1 MKRTLTL
8 FAALVLLAV
17 GAAAQKLSYSAVVR
31 NSANELVANQTLT
44 VVVSIANSNG
54 GPAVYSETHSGV
66 QTNQNGLLTLVI
78 GDGGS
83 QAGSMSDVTWST
95 AYITSDYTMPD
106 GAHVTNTVPVT
117 AVPYALSA
125 GDVEGGSNQVN
136 DGTLTIQKNGVP
148 VGTFTADQAGN
159 TTVNI
164 TITPQDIINAVG
176 EMTPE
181 QKSQLCQALNCG
193 GGTPTPPEP
202 TPDCPTLGATNVDLP
217 MTMDAEMLIET
228 AVNDY
233 DASLIQSGRYT
244 ITYTGGN
251 PITLQASF
259 DANDQI
265 MYATISNAEL
275 ILLYGNELTIKPY
288 LTLKGECSSTTDVP
302 GEPVVY
308 TPYDPNP
315 QLVFKP
321 TVTTAAATAI
331 TATGATCGGNVTD
344 DGNATVTARGVC
356 WSTTSIEPT
365 LSDYHTTD
373 GAGTG
378 TFTSNL
384 ASLTSGTTY
393 FVRAYAT
400 NSEGTAYGSTISFTT
415 EEPAPVSY
423 EGQPCPDAPTMT
435 DNSGNTYETLLLGT
449 QCWTKTNLRTKKDKN
464 GNDFTSTSISASVP
478 YYYIPTS
485 NNWLS
490 SDLPFTS
497 YNASVFGYYY
507 NWEAA
512 KVACPS
518 GWHLPSEA
526 DWTALT
532 TYLSTKSEYLCGS
545 YNAKGLAS
553 SEYWYTNNPSSLYSC
568 RVNYDLSTNNATGFS
583 AIPAGNYYSSYN
595 NNEGV
600 ALAGSSAY
608 FWTSSEAAGTN
619 AGSAAARRISYDDVN
634 LMSEISE
641 QGGMNPARG
650 LSVRCLKGEPGE
662 DYSTVVT
669 KPVTNIAQTSV
680 TLNGE
685 VTEDGGAT
693 VTARGFCWGTSE
705 NPVVNTNFPNSYSTD
720 GTGTGT
726 FSHALTGL
734 TVGTTYHVRA
744 YAKNSMGTAYGEDLT
759 FTTATYALPTG
770 DAQPC
775 PNTPTVTD
783 IDGNSYP
790 TVQIGNQCWMAENLR
805 TTKFANDVVISTDF
819 TASATTPYCK
829 KIIHNLDNYE
839 CLYNWAAVLGG
850 AASSDANPSNV
861 QGICPD
867 GWHVPSAAEW
877 AQLRDYMSDQPG
889 YLCNNIIGTIG
900 KALASTTGWS
910 SSNYQYAV
918 GNNQSANNISAF
930 TATPDGYYYNNSF
943 AGQGTKARFWS
954 CSPRAGY
961 PEDAMCAEVSYD
973 EAGFREDA
981 SYFKTAGLAVRCLK
995 GQGVAP
1001 SIVAKPTVSTG
1012 TPSDVTITSAQC
1024 TGQIISDGG
1033 LAVTACGL
1041 AWSTSSV
1048 NSLSERTTG
1057 QPDNTGAFSATLTDL
1072 LPATTYHVRAYATNS
1087 EGTSYGEDRT
1097 FTTAAPTLPMVTTDE
1112 VTNITGTTAVSGGEV
1127 THEGA
1132 SEVIKH
1138 GVCWGTSHNPTLD
1151 DHYTEANGG
1160 GSFASNMM
1168 NLTPGTTYYVRAYA
1182 TNSNGTGYGNEV
1194 SFTTTFTC
1202 GTDKMVDADNNQ
1214 YETVEIGTQ
1223 CWTKTNLHVVV
1234 GTLGET
1240 QDNATEARYFVWPE
1254 KDAATYGYY
1263 YNWPAAMQ
1271 ACPPGWRLPSKDD
1284 WETLV
1289 SYAESRT
1296 DWQCNQNPAA
1306 GRALAAK
1313 TGWIESDEQCTVGFS
1328 LQFNDKS
1335 GFSAYPAASW
1345 YSIAEGEVAW
1355 FWSSTVN
1362 PQEIETAFIP
1372 RLANDRSDVTT
1383 YYGYKKDAYSVRCL
1397 KGEAS
1402 EGGSTST
1409 PVDGLPCPGTAT
1421 VRDNDPTP
1429 NTYTT
1434 VQIGAQ
1440 CWMAE
1445 NLRSTRYADGTPI
1458 AVGTDTSSTTAYRY
1472 APGNNPVATYGY
1484 LYNWTAVTR
1493 GVSSSA
1499 SNPIV
1504 QGICPSG
1511 WHVPSDAE
1519 WTELT
1524 NYVGA
1529 HYACGTN
1536 SSNDAKAL
1544 ASKNG
1549 WNPSDV
1555 TCAVGNTPENNN
1567 ETGFGALPAG
1577 VYDHHGYRNSG
1588 NWATFWGAA
1597 TEASSGD
1604 TWACAL
1610 DYHFANVTSGVI
1622 NKGIG
1627 YSVRCLKGEA
1637 SGGGS
1642 TPTTGDGQPCPGT
1655 ATVQDNDPTP
1665 NTYNTVQIG
1674 NQCWMA
1680 ENLRSTRYA
1689 DGTPIAE
1696 GTDVSETI
1704 PYRYA
1709 PGNNPVA
1716 TYGYLYN
1723 WAAVMH
1729 GASSSSANPSN
1740 VQGIC
1745 PTGWHVPS
1753 DAEWTQLQEYVGAH
1767 YACGTNS
1774 STAIAKAL
1782 ASTTGWNNS
1791 TGGECVPGN
1800 QTAYTNNASGFSA
1813 LPAGG
1818 YIQINPTNYDYDYS
1832 GYHADF
1838 WSATESAS
1846 GYAMYRDLYYNS
1858 AYVDSDEGIRIDGGY
1873 SVRCLKGEASGGGET
1888 PTTEC
1893 PTLGAAD
1900 VTLTNGVLFATT
1912 PINGTYDN
1920 SVEFHYDIT
1929 WLDDDNHTHAATAN
1943 YVETENNVL
1952 TLGPNGFALS
1962 NISDDLSGKTIT
1974 VVPSCT
1980 CNVAAGETVE
1990 FGTGATVTVP
2000 AATTF
2005 ECGTSTVEDHQHN
2018 VYHTVKIG
2026 TQCWTKENMRC
2037 TTSPRTGTYIVNK
2050 TSTEYATYTG
2060 KMAKWYDNDSVAA
2073 VTADYGLL
2081 YNWNAAV
2088 DTFNTAYEETDV
2100 NTSSN
2105 YAFSVTFTGH
2115 RRGICPTGWHVPSD
2129 AEWTD
2134 LTNYLDSCRNE
2145 AGQYKYRCNQVE
2157 KYIAKALS
2165 SGTGWRENGSSA
2177 SAPCELRY
2185 EPATTNNASGFS
2197 ALPASR
2203 YYINGC
2209 SGIYSDAYFWS
2220 ATQGSSG
2227 SAFPRLWGYY
2237 DAKVYRTSYFKV
2249 AGFSVRCL
2257 KD

>member
-31 NSANELVANQTLT
+31 NSANELVANKTLT
-44 VVVSIANSNG
+44 VTISIANSNG
-54 GPAVYSETHSGV
+54 GSAVYSETHSGV

-125 GDVEGGSNQVN
+125 GNVEGGFEQVNADWNATSGAAQILNKPEIPVVN
-136 DGTLTIQKNGVP
+136 DGTLTIQKNGVT
-148 VGTFTADQAGN
+148 VGNFTANQAGN

-202 TPDCPTLGATNVDLP
+202 TPECPALGATNVDLP

-228 AVNDY
+228 VVNDY

-344 DGNATVTARGVC
+344 GGNATVTARGVC

-400 NSEGTAYGSTISFTT
+400 NSEGTAYGNTISFTT
-415 EEPAPVSY
+415 EEPAPVSN

-497 YNASVFGYYY
+497 YDASVFGYYY

-532 TYLSTKSEYLCGS
+532 TYLSTKNEYLCGS

-650 LSVRCLKGEPGE
+650 LSVRCLKGEPGD

-1012 TPSDVTITSAQC
+1012 TPSDVTMNSAQC
-1024 TGQIISDGG
+1024 TGQIISNGG

-1041 AWSTSSV
+1041 AWSTSAV
-1048 NSLSERTTG
+1048 TSLSDRTTD
-1057 QPDNTGAFSATLTDL
+1057 QPDNTGAFTATLTDL

-1194 SFTTTFTC
+1194 SFTTQFANC
-1202 GTDKMVDADNNQ
+1202 GT
-1214 YETVEIGTQ
+1214 
-1223 CWTKTNLHVVV
+1223 
-1234 GTLGET
+1234 
-1240 QDNATEARYFVWPE
+1240 
-1254 KDAATYGYY
+1254 
-1263 YNWPAAMQ
+1263 
-1271 ACPPGWRLPSKDD
+1271 
-1284 WETLV
+1284 
-1289 SYAESRT
+1289 
-1296 DWQCNQNPAA
+1296 
-1306 GRALAAK
+1306 
-1313 TGWIESDEQCTVGFS
+1313 
-1328 LQFNDKS
+1328 
-1335 GFSAYPAASW
+1335 
-1345 YSIAEGEVAW
+1345 
-1355 FWSSTVN
+1355 
-1362 PQEIETAFIP
+1362 
-1372 RLANDRSDVTT
+1372 VT
-1383 YYGYKKDAYSVRCL
+1383 
-1397 KGEAS
+1397 
-1402 EGGSTST
+1402 
-1409 PVDGLPCPGTAT
+1409 
-1421 VRDNDPTP
+1421 
-1429 NTYTT
+1429 
-1434 VQIGAQ
+1434 
-1440 CWMAE
+1440 
-1445 NLRSTRYADGTPI
+1445 
-1458 AVGTDTSSTTAYRY
+1458 
-1472 APGNNPVATYGY
+1472 
-1484 LYNWTAVTR
+1484 
-1493 GVSSSA
+1493 
-1499 SNPIV
+1499 
-1504 QGICPSG
+1504 
-1511 WHVPSDAE
+1511 
-1519 WTELT
+1519 
-1524 NYVGA
+1524 
-1529 HYACGTN
+1529 
-1536 SSNDAKAL
+1536 
-1544 ASKNG
+1544 
-1549 WNPSDV
+1549 
-1555 TCAVGNTPENNN
+1555 
-1567 ETGFGALPAG
+1567 
-1577 VYDHHGYRNSG
+1577 
-1588 NWATFWGAA
+1588 
-1597 TEASSGD
+1597 
-1604 TWACAL
+1604 
-1610 DYHFANVTSGVI
+1610 
-1622 NKGIG
+1622 
-1627 YSVRCLKGEA
+1627 
-1637 SGGGS
+1637 
-1642 TPTTGDGQPCPGT
+1642 
-1655 ATVQDNDPTP
+1655 DNDPTP

-1689 DGTPIAE
+1689 DGTPIVL
-1696 GTDVSETI
+1696 GTISSETT

-1709 PGNNPVA
+1709 PDNNANNVA

-1723 WAAVMH
+1723 WAAVMQW
-1729 GASSSSANPSN
+1729 ASSSNANPSG

-1782 ASTTGWNNS
+1782 ASATGWNNS

-1818 YIQINPTNYDYDYS
+1818 YKHISSTNYDYHYS
-1832 GYHADF
+1832 GYNAVF

-1873 SVRCLKGEASGGGET
+1873 SVRCLKDGTSGGGET
-1888 PTTEC
+1888 PT
-1893 PTLGAAD
+1893 
-1900 VTLTNGVLFATT
+1900 
-1912 PINGTYDN
+1912 
-1920 SVEFHYDIT
+1920 
-1929 WLDDDNHTHAATAN
+1929 
-1943 YVETENNVL
+1943 
-1952 TLGPNGFALS
+1952 
-1962 NISDDLSGKTIT
+1962 
-1974 VVPSCT
+1974 PS
-1980 CNVAAGETVE
+1980 
-1990 FGTGATVTVP
+1990 
-2000 AATTF
+2000 TF
-2005 ECGTSTVEDHQHN
+2005 TCGTSTVQDN
-2018 VYHTVKIG
+2018 DPTPNTYNTVQIG
-2026 TQCWTKENMRC
+2026 NQCWMAENLRSTKYADGTPIDLGT
-2037 TTSPRTGTYIVNK
+2037 TTSETTPYRYAPGNNPV
-2050 TSTEYATYTG
+2050 ATYG
-2060 KMAKWYDNDSVAA
+2060 Y
-2073 VTADYGLL
+2073 L
-2081 YNWNAAV
+2081 YNWAAV
-2088 DTFNTAYEETDV
+2088 MHGAN
-2100 NTSSN
+2100 SSVAN
-2105 YAFSVTFTGH
+2105 PSGVQ
-2115 RRGICPTGWHVPSD
+2115 GICPTGWHVPSD
-2129 AEWTD
+2129 AEWKQLTD
-2134 LTNYLDSCRNE
+2134 FLSSHSM
-2145 AGQYKYRCNQVE
+2145 YKCGTGDNDAN
-2157 KYIAKALS
+2157 IAKALASKTTDWIS
-2165 SGTGWRENGSSA
+2165 SNNTCAVGNTPGNNNKTGFG
-2177 SAPCELRY
+2177 
-2185 EPATTNNASGFS
+2185 
-2197 ALPASR
+2197 ALPAGG
-2203 YYINGC
+2203 YDG
-2209 SGIYSDAYFWS
+2209 SGYGGGGNYVAFWS
-2220 ATQGSSG
+2220 ATEVSSG
-2227 SAFPRLWGYY
+2227 GAWNHSL
-2237 DAKVYRTSYFKV
+2237 SYNHASLRALHYNYAVVLSGSHHKDS
-2249 AGFSVRCL
+2249 GNPVRCL